1 LIKRRGRFS
10 VIQNHHVASP
20 DEAASSDSMT
30 LTCITDLCCPAP
42 PCRDAAASASSCAA
56 TSDAATSPSAN
67 LVSRGMGDA
76 RSQQMQGTKGKSL
89 PPWAAQRR
97 LLCRLLEVPAQDLWP
112 WLLSALREFK
122 WLAKS
127 PEGSAWLAAQQC
139 LTVSAPSGDEACW
152 LGFSMDGIDAHRV
165 MSRPVRIALG
175 GPGQQPG
182 RPIPKAGRG
191 SGPNGGNLLIG
202 KK

>member
-97 LLCRLLEVPAQDLWP
+97 LLCRLLEVPALDLWP

-152 LGFSMDGIDAHRV
+152 GLQHGRHRRPSSHEPSCAHCAWRARTATWPPSPKGWPRV
-165 MSRPVRIALG
+165 WT
-175 GPGQQPG
+175 QWW
-182 RPIPKAGRG
+182 
-191 SGPNGGNLLIG
+191 
-202 KK
+202 